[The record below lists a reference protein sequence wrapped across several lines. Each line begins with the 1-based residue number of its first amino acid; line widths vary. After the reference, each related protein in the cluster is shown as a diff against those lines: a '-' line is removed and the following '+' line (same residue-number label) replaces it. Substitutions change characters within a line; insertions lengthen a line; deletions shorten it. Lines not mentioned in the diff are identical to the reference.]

1 MKKQLTEMNGK
12 QERMVHVRLDED
24 LHRRLRVYVAAR
36 DLSIQEWVA
45 SVIAREIANDESSLP
60 NMKGGGQS

>member
-1 MKKQLTEMNGK
+1 MKKRLTELNGK

-24 LHRRLRVYVAAR
+24 LHRRLRVFVAAR

-45 SVIAREIANDESSLP
+45 SVIAREVANEDLASTTP
-60 NMKGGGQS
+60 VGAPQP

>member
-1 MKKQLTEMNGK
+1 MNKRLTETNGK

-24 LHRRLRVYVAAR
+24 LHRCLRVFVAVR

-45 SVIAREIANDESSLP
+45 SLIAREVANEETGSI
-60 NMKGGGQS
+60 NRGGVAQP